1 MIYWDTSCVLK
12 LYTRESDS
20 EQWERLAVSLEED
33 FASSTLLE
41 TEMTC
46 ALHRKEQRGEVKTDG
61 AETILGLFRN
71 DVQAGR
77 FTLCP
82 IGADVLSH
90 AGTLAA
96 QCYRHAE
103 PVNIRTLDALHLA
116 TATLLKCRAIATAD
130 ERMQAAAQL
139 LGFKT
144 I

>member
-20 EQWERLAVSLEED
+20 DRWERHAGTLDGD
-33 FASSTLLE
+33 FIASALLE

-46 ALHRKEQRGEVKTDG
+46 ALQRKEQRGEIKRGG
-61 AETILGLFRN
+61 AEAILGLFRN

-90 AGTLAA
+90 AGVLAA